1 MQTFAHM
8 WRHFLTWTDFLRH
21 AKNDFEN
28 CAFCLC
34 DRSLFPTMSFH
45 TFCKWWSMIIE
56 DTHRH
61 SQTLCDI
68 SGHLTNV
75 IMSET
80 SSDIEEVST
89 AWSQNGPKL
98 NLGWMARADRVGCSV
113 SVFSHAHRKR
123 CYNLIGRER
132 LTNIARGRSLTSLTS
147 LNSKHLEIKKPGDP

>member
-1 MQTFAHM
+1 
-8 WRHFLTWTDFLRH
+8 
-21 AKNDFEN
+21 
-28 CAFCLC
+28 
-34 DRSLFPTMSFH
+34 
-45 TFCKWWSMIIE
+45 MIIE

-75 IMSET
+75 IVSET

-132 LTNIARGRSLTSLTS
+132 LTNIARWWEVTDVT
-147 LNSKHLEIKKPGDP
+147 NITKQ